1 MIERM
6 KERWPLLRPLL
17 IPLALYLALLP
28 VIAFFL
34 QTYPDSPWRYPVTL
48 APVIPGVFIAVGMVN
63 AIRKLDELSRKI
75 IYESMGIAFAATL
88 FAALALG
95 LLEMAGLPHVSS
107 LYLTGFM
114 IAALIV
120 AKLIISRRY
129 E

>member
-34 QTYPDSPWRYPVTL
+34 QTYPDSAWRYPVTL